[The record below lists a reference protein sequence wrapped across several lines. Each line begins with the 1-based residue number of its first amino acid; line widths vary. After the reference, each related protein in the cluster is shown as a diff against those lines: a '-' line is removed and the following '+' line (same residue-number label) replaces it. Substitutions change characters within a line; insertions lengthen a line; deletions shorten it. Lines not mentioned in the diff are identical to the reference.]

1 MNQLK
6 TKKRDKFKKIEH
18 YLRNY
23 KHYKTGIRN
32 LQKQLDY
39 LLPGITADYEIKEGS
54 IGSFTFKSKTEF
66 AAIDRIEG
74 KRALQ
79 IHEDIMLYKIIIEAI
94 EDGLREL
101 DDYERE
107 FVEYRYFEGWS
118 FNKAASEMGYTERNL
133 FHMRSSILDK
143 LLISMKNIDLL
154 GG

>member
-1 MNQLK
+1 MNQVK
-6 TKKRDKFKKIEH
+6 SKKRDKFKKIEH

-23 KHYKTGIRN
+23 RHYKTGIRN

-79 IHEDIMLYKIIIEAI
+79 IHEDILLYKIIIEAI
-94 EDGLREL
+94 EDGLNEL
-101 DDYERE
+101 EDYERE
-107 FVEYRYFEGWS
+107 FIEYRYFEGWT
-118 FNKAASEMGYTERNL
+118 FDKTAMQMGYTERNL